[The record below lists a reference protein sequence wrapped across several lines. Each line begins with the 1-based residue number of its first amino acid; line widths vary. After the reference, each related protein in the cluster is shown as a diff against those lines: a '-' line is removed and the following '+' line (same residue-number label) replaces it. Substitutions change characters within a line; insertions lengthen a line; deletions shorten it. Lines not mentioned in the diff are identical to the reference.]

1 MTQSPRPQWHPS
13 LKWHIKALAAAAVG
27 VVLLFAALQ
36 LAFKLLPDTFTPK
49 RPAPQTTPW
58 LTE

>member
-1 MTQSPRPQWHPS
+1 MTQSPRPQWQPCV
-13 LKWHIKALAAAAVG
+13 KWHLKALAAAAVC
-27 VVLLFAALQ
+27 VVLLFAAFYT
-36 LAFKLLPDTFTPK
+36 AFHLLPDTFAPK